1 MISNLEKRLMDKNIT
16 IELDEAAMKLITK
29 NGYDLEFGARP
40 LKRAIQRL
48 LEDEISE
55 KLLRGEINDSDNI
68 KVTVVDDKLDFVVK
82 TKTV

>member
-68 KVTVVDDKLDFVVK
+68 KVTAVDDKLDFVVK

>member
-55 KLLRGEINDSDNI
+55 KLLRGEINDYDNI

>member
-1 MISNLEKRLMDKNIT
+1 MDKNIT

-55 KLLRGEINDSDNI
+55 KLLRGEINDYDNI